1 MMTEPFMQLE
11 DEGILW
17 IKPWM
22 SNNSNIVAGFTTREG
37 GISHPPYQ
45 SNNLGF
51 HVEDN
56 PSDVLQNRQRVAEM
70 ISFSLDKWVMA
81 DQIHGNHVQFIQSKD
96 SGSGAFSREDA
107 IPETDGLITTEKNVL
122 CTALFADCVPLF
134 FADRKQG
141 TVAISHA
148 GWKGT
153 VSNIAKK
160 TIDHFKQLSSD
171 VKDIEVVIGP
181 SICGSC
187 YQVNDHVIQH
197 IDAKYVDSYQGADDQ
212 YQLDLKDLNYRLL
225 VDAGVS
231 PDHIHISKY
240 CTSHHSSF
248 FSHRRDQHPTGR
260 MMGFIAFV

>member
-1 MMTEPFMQLE
+1 MTEPFVQLE

-17 IKPWM
+17 IKRWM
-22 SNNSNIVAGFTTREG
+22 DSDSNIIAGFTTRDG
-37 GISHPPYQ
+37 GISMPPYQ

-56 PSDVLQNRQRVAEM
+56 PDDVLQNRKRLAHAIPFPLDHWVQAEQ
-70 ISFSLDKWVMA
+70 V
-81 DQIHGNHVQFIQSKD
+81 HGNHVQIIKAED
-96 SGSGAFSREDA
+96 SGSGAFSSYDA
-107 IPETDGLITTEKNVL
+107 ITETDGLITSEKNLL

-141 TVAISHA
+141 IIAISHA

-153 VSNIAKK
+153 VSNIASK
-160 TIDHFKQLSSD
+160 TLESFKQLSSD
-171 VKDIEVVIGP
+171 IKDIEVVIGP

-197 IDAKYVDSYQGADDQ
+197 IEAKYVDSYQGSNGE
-212 YQLDLKDLNYRLL
+212 YYLDLRDLNYQLL
-225 VDAGVS
+225 LDAGVS
-231 PDHIHISKY
+231 PSHIHISKY

-260 MMGFIAFV
+260 MLGFIALG